1 VKYPSLCLQPC
12 GSVEDGFSAGTSA
25 LEKLA
30 IAGMAL
36 GLFQDRSLG
45 IWAGLVFLGASY
57 VFTLWEAKQ

>member
-1 VKYPSLCLQPC
+1 MKKVLLKRTA
-12 GSVEDGFSAGTSA
+12 DA

-36 GLFQDRSLG
+36 GLFQDRPLG

-57 VFTLWEAKQ
+57 AFTVWEAKQ